1 MLRFLY
7 PQMKDK
13 THQLPLFKKLLS
25 MRISNKIP
33 IFSFYYRS
41 QVEMLYL
48 KIKVVFSLNFFFL
61 LSVLLKGRMETCSHL
76 YIFGLLFGLPVVES

>member
-1 MLRFLY
+1 
-7 PQMKDK
+7 
-13 THQLPLFKKLLS
+13 

-48 KIKVVFSLNFFFL
+48 KIKVVFSLNFFFSL
-61 LSVLLKGRMETCSHL
+61 VSSVERQNGN
-76 YIFGLLFGLPVVES
+76 LFSFVHIWLTLWLTSG